1 MNKPYFEP
9 QELTVLTAV
18 LQRACLDMGIGDSF
32 RREDMAA
39 RIIRLAQSG
48 EWDFDMPA
56 KGPTISNFL
65 HFFESLHAEV
75 KEKRLLQANPAQSN
89 SCLYG

>member
-56 KGPTISNFL
+56 KGRRFL
-65 HFFESLHAEV
+65 TFSIFLNLCTP
-75 KEKRLLQANPAQSN
+75 K
-89 SCLYG
+89 